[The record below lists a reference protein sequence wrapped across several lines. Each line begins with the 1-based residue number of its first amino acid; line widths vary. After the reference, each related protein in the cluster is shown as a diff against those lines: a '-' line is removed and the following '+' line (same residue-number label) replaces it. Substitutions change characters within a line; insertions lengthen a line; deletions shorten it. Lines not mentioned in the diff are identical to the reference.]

1 MSHFYFTFVHFYL
14 VLGAMFAHCNV
25 IWYLQTKRC
34 TICKNLTKNNPQES
48 LVTDFSSSVGHH
60 QI

>member
-34 TICKNLTKNNPQES
+34 TICKNL
-48 LVTDFSSSVGHH
+48 
-60 QI
+60 